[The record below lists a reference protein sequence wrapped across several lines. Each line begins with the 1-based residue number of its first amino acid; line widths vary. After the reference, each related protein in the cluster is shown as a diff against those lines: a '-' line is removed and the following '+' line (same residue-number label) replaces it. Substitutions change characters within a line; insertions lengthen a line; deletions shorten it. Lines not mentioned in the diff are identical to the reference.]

1 MPAKPTQRRP
11 DNTPAKAGLSQASLL
26 RHNLLFLTKFFRHG
40 TRIASVWPSSRF
52 MAAAS
57 LQSIDWN
64 QAGVIVELGAGTGP
78 ITQQALQRLRPH
90 TRFIAIERD
99 RDFVRILRQR
109 FTGRPNVQIIHGD
122 VGDLAAILAAQG
134 IARQGVDHFVSGL
147 GTPSLPEEVQRR
159 MFAAVRDYLKPHGVF
174 SNITEVPWFY
184 MRWYKAMFEHVSFQL
199 VALNMPPGGVYHCR
213 MLR

>member
-1 MPAKPTQRRP
+1 MPVKSTQGRP
-11 DNTPAKAGLSQASLL
+11 DDTVPHAGSPQPSLL
-26 RHNLLFLTKFFRHG
+26 RHNLLFMTKFFRHG

-57 LQSIDWN
+57 LKSIDWD
-64 QAGVIVELGAGTGP
+64 QARVIVELGAGTGP
-78 ITQQALQRLRPH
+78 ITQQALQRLQPH

-109 FTGRPNVQIIHGD
+109 FAGRTNVEIIHGD
-122 VGDLAAILAAQG
+122 VGDLAEILSAQHV
-134 IARQGVDHFVSGL
+134 ARHGVDHFVSGL
-147 GTPSLPEEVQRR
+147 GTPSLPEPVQRR

-213 MLR
+213 LLR

>member
-1 MPAKPTQRRP
+1 MPVKPTQGDADNRP
-11 DNTPAKAGLSQASLL
+11 AQPGCSQSGLL

-57 LQSIDWN
+57 LKAIDWD
-64 QAGVIVELGAGTGP
+64 QSRVIVELGAGTGP
-78 ITQQALQRLRPH
+78 ITQQALQRLQPH

-109 FTGRPNVQIIHGD
+109 FAGRTNVEIIHGD
-122 VGDLAAILAAQG
+122 VGDLAEILSAQHV
-134 IARQGVDHFVSGL
+134 ARHGVDHFVSGL
-147 GTPSLPEEVQRR
+147 GTPSLPEPVQRR

-199 VALNMPPGGVYHCR
+199 VALNLPPGGVYHCR
-213 MLR
+213 LLR